1 MNIALIAH
9 DNKKELMVR
18 FCTAY
23 AGIFAKHTLCG
34 TSSTAAMI
42 SEETGLHVRAFM
54 MGEYGGSEQIGVRI
68 AYNEIDLVIC
78 FHDPGDSDY
87 DQAITYLSRLCD
99 QNTVPF
105 ATNAATA
112 EVSEIPPLISASF
125 GAVLSW
131 YLIFIRFL
139 RPPSFPRAVCQTR
152 KFREQPGSESAWSF

>member
-9 DNKKELMVR
+9 DNKKELMAR

-23 AGIFAKHTLCG
+23 
-34 TSSTAAMI
+34 
-42 SEETGLHVRAFM
+42 V
-54 MGEYGGSEQIGVRI
+54 
-68 AYNEIDLVIC
+68 C

-112 EVSEIPPLISASF
+112 EVL
-125 GAVLSW
+125 VLALDRGDLDW
-131 YLIFIRFL
+131 RTIVN
-139 RPPSFPRAVCQTR
+139 PVM
-152 KFREQPGSESAWSF
+152 KM

>member
-9 DNKKELMVR
+9 DNKKELMAR
-18 FCTAY
+18 FCIAY

-112 EVSEIPPLISASF
+112 EVL
-125 GAVLSW
+125 VLALDRGDLDW
-131 YLIFIRFL
+131 RTIVN
-139 RPPSFPRAVCQTR
+139 PVM
-152 KFREQPGSESAWSF
+152 KM